1 MLVGFC
7 RWPAAG
13 AAHKL
18 LLLLH
23 LFTDLRVST
32 ELHTAFKYEHIFG
45 KQLPW
50 YKILTD
56 VWNSYNRY
64 VEDFFF
70 FQGVLDGQDVSC
82 LIAWRSCLTIYN
94 VVPQILKSRHLLK
107 KLKMLTFK

>member
-1 MLVGFC
+1 MHYMLVGFC

-70 FQGVLDGQDVSC
+70 FQGGDGD
-82 LIAWRSCLTIYN
+82 RSGGRSRGPGN
-94 VVPQILKSRHLLK
+94 VFK
-107 KLKMLTFK
+107 KKK